1 MDPRLLNRYKN
12 KLLALK
18 QDLLKNVQKSQN
30 TGKETYRD
38 DLKDLADQASD
49 AYEKEFLF
57 GLSDSER
64 KLLSE
69 VETALYKIEEGTF
82 GRCEECGEMIN
93 NGRLEAVPY
102 ARLCLSCQSA
112 REKRRTGF

>member
-1 MDPRLLNRYKN
+1 MDAKTMNRYKN
-12 KLLALK
+12 KLLLLK
-18 QDLLKNVQKSQN
+18 QELLKNVQRNQSS
-30 TGKETYRD
+30 GKETRD

-69 VETALYKIEEGTF
+69 VEAALYKIEEGTF

-93 NGRLEAVPY
+93 SERLEALSY
-102 ARLCLSCQSA
+102 AHLCLSCQSA
-112 REKRRTGF
+112 KEKRRAAF